1 VKRVFYIECSG
12 AIWRSVATHCQTE
25 AGWVPVLWTAGAA
38 DRPAVGQ
45 AFPQALFVA
54 GPDATLG
61 LQHDQAPWPLEP
73 VSLETITALAVDE
86 SIGLHMMD
94 RMDPGCGSGFPHDA
108 RRCHWR
114 GLLLWWSAAI
124 DHLKPDLIV
133 FSISPHV
140 VFDYA
145 LLALARHRGIATCMF
160 ERLGLPGWVFPMAD
174 YAQGSEALR
183 RALKD
188 KPRVPVGAVPGA
200 FGAWLSDSLGGGA
213 AVPAN
218 FRKKLE
224 RYRLGQRLPS
234 LPRAVGHELKRAWVL
249 WRRHGGQ
256 PVTNSY
262 LRSAHLPHGRAGQW
276 ETLLARL
283 KGVWFKRGLMKQYDA
298 LALARSPEAGED
310 YVFLALHYQ
319 PERATV
325 PMGGLFGDQLVI
337 VDWLLAALPPGW
349 KLYVKEHPWQLQ
361 PFGRGE
367 VQRSSAFYQHLCR
380 HESVV
385 LVPRDL
391 PTSGVVRGAR
401 AVATVTGSVGW
412 DALCAGIPV
421 LLFGA
426 AWYRDCPGART
437 VSTLDGLR
445 AEFDRLRLERPLSV
459 EAVAAFCLAL
469 SRTCV
474 AGVLEP
480 ELEHAEHVPD
490 ANAAFAMAN
499 SLIEF
504 EEGSTANPRA
514 SDD

>member
-12 AIWRSVATHCQTE
+12 AIWRSVATHCQSQ
-25 AGWVPVLWTAGAA
+25 AGWMPVLWTAGAA
-38 DRPAVGQ
+38 DSAAVRQ

-73 VSLETITALAVDE
+73 VSLETLIALAVDE
-86 SIGLHMMD
+86 SVGLHMMD
-94 RMDPGCGSGFPHDA
+94 RMDPGCGAGFPHDA
-108 RRCHWR
+108 RRRHWH
-114 GLLLWWSAAI
+114 GLLRWWSAAI

-174 YAQGSEALR
+174 FAQGSEALR
-183 RALKD
+183 SALRE
-188 KPRVPVGAVPGA
+188 KPLVPVAAVPGA
-200 FGAWLSDSLGGGA
+200 FGAWLNDSLAGGA

-218 FRKKLE
+218 FQKKLE

-234 LPRAVGHELKRAWVL
+234 LTRAVGYELKRAWVL
-249 WRRHGGQ
+249 WRRHGGH
-256 PVTNSY
+256 PATTSY
-262 LRSAHLPHGRAGQW
+262 LRSARLPHGRAGQW

-283 KGVWFKRGLMKQYDA
+283 NGVWFKRGLMRQHDA
-298 LALARSPEAGED
+298 LVRSPQGGED
-310 YVFLALHYQ
+310 YIFLALHYQ

-325 PMGGLFGDQLVI
+325 PMGGLFGDQLLI

-367 VQRSSAFYQHLCR
+367 VQRSNAFYQQLCR
-380 HESVV
+380 HENVV

-391 PTSGVVRGAR
+391 PTTGLVRGAR

-426 AWYRDCPGART
+426 AWYRDCPGVHA
-437 VSTLDGLR
+437 VCTLDGLR
-445 AEFDRLRLERPLSV
+445 AEFDRLRLGCQPSV
-459 EAVAAFCLAL
+459 EAIAAFCLAL
-469 SRTCV
+469 SHTCV
-474 AGVLEP
+474 VGVLEP
-480 ELEHAEHVPD
+480 ELEHAERVRDVD
-490 ANAAFAMAN
+490 AASAMAN

-504 EEGSTANPRA
+504 EESSRKNLRAAN
-514 SDD
+514 D

>member
-1 VKRVFYIECSG
+1 MKRVFYIECSG
-12 AIWRSVATHCQTE
+12 AIWRSVATHCQAE
-25 AGWVPVLWTAGAA
+25 AGWMPVLWTAGAA
-38 DRPAVGQ
+38 DGAALRQ

-61 LQHDQAPWPLEP
+61 LQHEQTPWPLEP
-73 VSLETITALAVDE
+73 VSLETLTALAVDE

-94 RMDPGCGSGFPHDA
+94 RMDPGCGAGFPHDA
-108 RRCHWR
+108 RRRHWH
-114 GLLLWWSAAI
+114 GLLRWWTAAI

-174 YAQGSEALR
+174 YAQGSEAVRSALR
-183 RALKD
+183 E
-188 KPRVPVGAVPGA
+188 KPLVPVASVSGA
-200 FGAWLSDSLGGGA
+200 FGAWLRDSLAGGA

-218 FRKKLE
+218 FQKKLE

-234 LPRAVGHELKRAWVL
+234 LTRAVGHELRRAWVL

-256 PVTNSY
+256 PATNSY
-262 LRSAHLPHGRAGQW
+262 LRSARSPHGRAGQW
-276 ETLLARL
+276 ETLQARL
-283 KGVWFKRGLMKQYDA
+283 KGVWFKRGLMKQHD
-298 LALARSPEAGED
+298 ALARSPKGGED

-337 VDWLLAALPPGW
+337 VDWLRAALPSGW

-367 VQRSSAFYQHLCR
+367 VQRSSAFYQQLCR
-380 HESVV
+380 HENVV

-391 PTSGVVRGAR
+391 PTTELVRGAR

-426 AWYRDCPGART
+426 AWYRDCPGAHAVR
-437 VSTLDGLR
+437 TLDGLR
-445 AEFDRLRLERPLSV
+445 AELDRLRLERPFSV

-474 AGVLEP
+474 EGVLEP
-480 ELEHAEHVPD
+480 ELEHAEHVRD
-490 ANAAFAMAN
+490 ADAASAMAN

-504 EEGSTANPRA
+504 EETRNKNLRTPN
-514 SDD
+514 D